1 MNLETELYKYQLLD
15 QQRKVIVFLF
25 AYEKKSKPLHGY
37 KAKIT
42 IKLNINMYHIYF
54 PEISMGCGV
63 WSIFSGQWVSGRR
76 WAGLLNNDE
85 SWVYKCCLL

>member
-1 MNLETELYKYQLLD
+1 
-15 QQRKVIVFLF
+15 
-25 AYEKKSKPLHGY
+25 
-37 KAKIT
+37 
-42 IKLNINMYHIYF
+42 MYHIYF

-63 WSIFSGQWVSGRR
+63 WSIFSGQWVSG